1 MKLLQSALAAC
12 ILVGSMALAQEPNK
26 CGCSKPKPTPPA
38 QVMKP
43 ATQKSACAAPAPKD
57 GQKACEQKPRA

>member
-1 MKLLQSALAAC
+1 MKLLQLIVASC
-12 ILVGSMALAQEPNK
+12 VLVGSMALAQEPNK

-43 ATQKSACAAPAPKD
+43 AVQKSACAAPAP
-57 GQKACEQKPRA
+57 QAPKACEKPKA